1 MARSS
6 KAEERCSRRGSAEG
20 PPGEPALEPGLRAT
34 VRRPDVVV
42 VSVESY
48 GGGDRR
54 FDAADVV
61 LVAEIVSP
69 GSERTDRV
77 TKLAEYAKAGI
88 EDYWIV
94 ELDEPVSLK
103 AFELVDDVY
112 KQSEGG
118 TGVVEL
124 TRPAPL
130 TVDLDALLRRR

>member
-1 MARSS
+1 M
-6 KAEERCSRRGSAEG
+6 
-20 PPGEPALEPGLRAT
+20 
-34 VRRPDVVV
+34 V